1 MQPGWESRKR
11 RPRFILPVTQSAS
24 MSACFFQA
32 EKVLSSFFPSPMSSC
47 MKCSAV
53 RNPGIGTPL
62 PDRLNWR
69 PCSPDM
75 CPLPR
80 KSVSVSYPLRLPRN
94 GNTESQ
100 QNTQGYHQSK
110 QKIERN
116 RRRTKSAYHTHNIRC
131 KAQLSYRNEESR
143 SFNGCNPWNHGT

>member
-11 RPRFILPVTQSAS
+11 LIRFILPVTQSAS

-32 EKVLSSFFPSPMSSC
+32 EKVLSSFFPSPMSSR

-53 RNPGIGTPL
+53 RNPGIGDPL

-75 CPLPR
+75 CPAWHEKGRVSENCLRSTMLNILTVISCLLSNGQSASISFTSRLSAMSNTMPQTRCTLILPVTGL
-80 KSVSVSYPLRLPRN
+80 KSLMR
-94 GNTESQ
+94 
-100 QNTQGYHQSK
+100 
-110 QKIERN
+110 
-116 RRRTKSAYHTHNIRC
+116 
-131 KAQLSYRNEESR
+131 
-143 SFNGCNPWNHGT
+143 